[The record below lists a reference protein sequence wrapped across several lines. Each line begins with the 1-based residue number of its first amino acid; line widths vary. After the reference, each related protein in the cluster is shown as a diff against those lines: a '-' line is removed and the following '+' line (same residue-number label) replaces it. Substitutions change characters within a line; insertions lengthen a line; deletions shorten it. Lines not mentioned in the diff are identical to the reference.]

1 MEDCPWEVMFL
12 HIKAMIFMKE
22 DFITG
27 RIILGVMEYVVMEPT
42 GAKSIIFHMVYAA
55 RWLG

>member
-22 DFITG
+22 DFIMVW
-27 RIILGVMEYVVMEPT
+27 IILGVMRYVAMEPT
-42 GAKSIIFHMVYAA
+42 GAKSIIFHMYLV
-55 RWLG
+55 

>member
-22 DFITG
+22 DFIMVW
-27 RIILGVMEYVVMEPT
+27 IILGVMRYVAMEPT
-42 GAKSIIFHMVYAA
+42 GAKSIIFHTTFNFTF
-55 RWLG
+55 L